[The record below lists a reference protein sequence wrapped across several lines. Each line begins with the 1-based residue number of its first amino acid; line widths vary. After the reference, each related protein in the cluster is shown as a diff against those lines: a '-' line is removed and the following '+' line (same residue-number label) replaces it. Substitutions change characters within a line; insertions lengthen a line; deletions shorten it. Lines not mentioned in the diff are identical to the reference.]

1 MSEESF
7 EEPIIELE
15 RRIEALS
22 GVGGDETTRREREK
36 LQDQLHRLRQTIFS
50 GLTAWQ
56 TTLVARH
63 PRRPH
68 TLDYLRLLLDGFE

>member
-1 MSEESF
+1 MDDTF

-15 RRIEALS
+15 RQIEALS
-22 GVGGDETTRREREK
+22 GVGDDDSTRRERER
-36 LQDQLHRLRQTIFS
+36 LQKQLHSLRQTVFS
-50 GLTAWQ
+50 QLTPWQ

-63 PRRPH
+63 PRRPY